1 MLVKLMQSLIFNWL
15 DPVIVFVL
23 IIFIWSIRRANP
35 YSLVFMVLGF
45 FSALVISGFI
55 LPKIL
60 PIHDSTI
67 KAIVNGNLVLL
78 TSLYAGLK
86 SYDLGEYLK
95 YKIKSSNLTLLT
107 NYLSLG
113 FNLLFSIT
121 VIWLVSTM
129 IGRMPFEGLSNSF
142 NDSLIVQSLDNVLP
156 PVPAFFS
163 FFDSK
168 INPND
173 QPAIFFKK
181 NNETQVYVPINSSEL
196 LKQANIAQKSVVRVT
211 SFGCGGIVS
220 GSGYVAGTDLV
231 ITNAHVIAGVRRP
244 IIKFQNQS
252 YAGTTVL
259 FNPSLDVAAI
269 RVKGLNA
276 RPLTLLNES
285 APINQVV
292 AILGYPK
299 GNYTVVQ
306 GQITDEQYVSGSNIY
321 QTGNYKRQIYAIN
334 ADLQAGNSGGPVINT
349 KGQLVGIIFAKS
361 NVISNDGFAI
371 TTNSL
376 TAVIKEASYATHKV
390 STGACVSS

>member
-67 KAIVNGNLVLL
+67 KAIVNGNLVL
-78 TSLYAGLK
+78 
-86 SYDLGEYLK
+86 LK